1 MELKRLCYPYPY
13 IPASERAALLPQ
25 RSICSIAPAEDPADA
40 LYTGNGSHRIDVT
53 GQPYRD
59 SLTVNMELLQEPKWK
74 ETPRPPD
81 LRPYLKDI
89 RDPYVP
95 DLEGYNTGV
104 FKEQLINA
112 RIMQKMLVEF
122 RAINQQS

>member
-1 MELKRLCYPYPY
+1 MSPCPSMDGILISGYGSWDVFYEYFVKDELPFVIHEFYLNKKSREAM
-13 IPASERAALLPQ
+13 ISERRFMQNILLF
-25 RSICSIAPAEDPADA
+25 
-40 LYTGNGSHRIDVT
+40 
-53 GQPYRD
+53 
-59 SLTVNMELLQEPKWK
+59 
-74 ETPRPPD
+74 ETEEEHQLFNWFLENNWR
-81 LRPYLKDI
+81 RRESYLKDI